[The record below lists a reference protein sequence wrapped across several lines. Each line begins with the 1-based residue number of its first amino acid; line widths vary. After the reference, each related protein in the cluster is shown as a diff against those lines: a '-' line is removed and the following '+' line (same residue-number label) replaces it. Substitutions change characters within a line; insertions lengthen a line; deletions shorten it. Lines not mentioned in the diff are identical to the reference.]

1 MENNLQVMNFI
12 RPTRFL
18 STALKV
24 WLGFLL
30 LIVKCKREEIKETLA
45 KTNQEDLIW
54 KILSL
59 SQLQKTL
66 KLGSSLSEN
75 YERKPMV
82 CQDKLLLEPWK
93 DQKVRI
99 FSHTESP
106 LKKLSIWLSFSRQLR
121 CLDLL
126 CSFGLLLW
134 AIVPMTIYF
143 SKSLQ
148 CCSGWLRSYGSTG
161 SPVPSLLVLPGLPRD
176 VGGKFRKRW
185 PVLAATAVIWTCS
198 CGAGALLMLQQ
209 STHTKKKCVMMAP
222 LTLQWIW
229 PTAVPGVES

>member
-99 FSHTESP
+99 FSHIESP
-106 LKKLSIWLSFSRQLR
+106 LKKLSI
-121 CLDLL
+121 
-126 CSFGLLLW
+126 
-134 AIVPMTIYF
+134 
-143 SKSLQ
+143 
-148 CCSGWLRSYGSTG
+148 
-161 SPVPSLLVLPGLPRD
+161 
-176 VGGKFRKRW
+176 
-185 PVLAATAVIWTCS
+185 
-198 CGAGALLMLQQ
+198 
-209 STHTKKKCVMMAP
+209 
-222 LTLQWIW
+222 
-229 PTAVPGVES
+229 

>member
-134 AIVPMTIYF
+134 AIVPMTISF
-143 SKSLQ
+143 QSP
-148 CCSGWLRSYGSTG
+148 CSA
-161 SPVPSLLVLPGLPRD
+161 VLVG
-176 VGGKFRKRW
+176 F
-185 PVLAATAVIWTCS
+185 VL
-198 CGAGALLMLQQ
+198 
-209 STHTKKKCVMMAP
+209 MAP
-222 LTLQWIW
+222 LDLLFHPCWCCLGSPEMSVGSSGNGGLCSLPLQ
-229 PTAVPGVES
+229 